1 MLYVREIIKSKNQL
15 TVSLVLV
22 VVYDW
27 VLWCVGRS
35 RARIAADA
43 VSYLSLVPCFVL
55 ASDGDACCTFNDSG
69 RPHARALFVA

>member
-1 MLYVREIIKSKNQL
+1 MNQL
-15 TVSLVLV
+15 IVSLVLV

-35 RARIAADA
+35 WARIATDA

-55 ASDGDACCTFNDSG
+55 ASDGDVCCTFDDIG
-69 RPHARALFVA
+69 RPHAHAPFISSPDRVWLQFI